1 MNKCHWCGKAN
12 PEFTLPYNGTVWGIC
27 QKCVNDRT
35 PELKE
40 NVDTKELL
48 LETT

>member
-1 MNKCHWCGKAN
+1 MQKCHWCGKAN
-12 PEFTLPYNGTVWGIC
+12 PEFTLPYNGTVRGIC

-48 LETT
+48 LESK